1 MKHKGQKDT
10 MFNFRFF
17 RFCLTAALLACAA
30 AGMSAPPAQ
39 APLPKAA
46 EPEATT
52 LTPQATA
59 FLKAIESNNVALVRQ
74 DLKADSA
81 LANLPILFYK
91 GNTGRVSVPP
101 LFQAAEDNNTE
112 VMMLLL
118 QAGAKANV
126 EDFFTGTPLDQA
138 AFFGGKEAVGLLL
151 AHGADIEHQDHSN
164 RTALYRAVEAGNADT
179 LALLLAHGANVNAC
193 DLDGKSP
200 LAVAL
205 DPPNPGPNHAAV
217 LALLRRHGAK
227 AKTLTPLEAA
237 FLKAIDDSD
246 AASVK
251 QDLKVNPALA
261 NLPPTFDTGSRDDM
275 SELPVL
281 KAARNND
288 VQVMALLL
296 KAGAKADA
304 ENDYGDTALNLAAFH
319 DDADMITLLLAHGA
333 DIARRSSGLGQTALH
348 QAVEGDHPGI
358 VTLLLAHGANV
369 NARNESG
376 ETPLALDS
384 RSDLSADHAAILKL
398 LRQHG
403 GH

>member
-1 MKHKGQKDT
+1 

-17 RFCLTAALLACAA
+17 HFCLAASLLACAA
-30 AGMSAPPAQ
+30 AGVSAPPAQ
-39 APLPKAA
+39 APAPSAA
-46 EPEATT
+46 KSKT
-52 LTPQATA
+52 LTPQAIA
-59 FLKAIESNNVALVRQ
+59 FLKAIKDNNVALVRQ
-74 DLKADSA
+74 DLKANPA
-81 LANLPILFYK
+81 LANLPVSFYK
-91 GNTGRVSVPP
+91 GNTGRVSDPP
-101 LFQAAEDNNTE
+101 LFQAAENNNIE
-112 VMMLLL
+112 VMTLLL
-118 QAGAKANV
+118 KAGAKVNV

-138 AFFGGKEAVGLLL
+138 AFSDGKEAVELLL

-164 RTALYRAVEAGNADT
+164 RTALYRAVEGDNADT

-205 DPPNPGPNHAAV
+205 DPPNRKPGHAEV
-217 LALLRRHGAK
+217 LTLLRRYGAK
-227 AKTLTPLEAA
+227 AKMLTPQEAA

-251 QDLKVNPALA
+251 QDLKINPALA
-261 NLPPTFDTGSRDDM
+261 NLPPTFDTKSRDDM

-319 DDADMITLLLAHGA
+319 DDADMVTLLLAHGA
-333 DIARRSSGLGQTALH
+333 NIAHRSSGLGQTALH
-348 QAVEGDHPGI
+348 QAVEGDHPDI
-358 VTLLLAHGANV
+358 ITLLLAHGADV
-369 NARNESG
+369 NARDNE
-376 ETPLALDS
+376 ETTPLALALDFS
-384 RSDLSADHAAILKL
+384 HRGMDRTAVSKL
-398 LRQHG
+398 LRRHG
-403 GH
+403 AKK